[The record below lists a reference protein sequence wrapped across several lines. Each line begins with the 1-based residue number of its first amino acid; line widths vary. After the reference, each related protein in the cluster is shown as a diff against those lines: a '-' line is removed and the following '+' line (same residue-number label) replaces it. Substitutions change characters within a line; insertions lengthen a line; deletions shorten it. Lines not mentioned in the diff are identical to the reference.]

1 MSQHKLFLC
10 GFSGAG
16 KTTLGDKLS
25 KSAEFQVLDLD
36 EEIFNRMGSGHD
48 HLGEY
53 IEEIGLE
60 EFRRDEIDMLRLLD
74 QNFKENYLIILG
86 GGALET
92 EQVRDFI
99 KSVDGTLIHLKASF
113 DECWKR
119 LKSTGDR
126 PLVKKGQDFMSQLFE
141 DRQKLYN
148 EAKLELSQEQAG
160 EIQSIEDLIKLL

>member
-1 MSQHKLFLC
+1 MNQNKLFLC

-36 EEIFNRMGSGHD
+36 EEIYNRMGSGHD

-60 EFRRDEIDMLRLLD
+60 EFRKDEIDMLKLLD

-92 EQVRDFI
+92 SEVRDFI
-99 KSVDGTLIHLKASF
+99 KAQDGKLIHLESDF
-113 DECWKR
+113 EQCWER
-119 LKSTGDR
+119 LKKTNNR
-126 PLVKKGQDFMSQLFE
+126 PLVKKGENFMRDLYSKRLP
-141 DRQKLYN
+141 LYN
-148 EAKLELSQEQAG
+148 EATLGLSQAQAN
-160 EIQSIEDLIKLL
+160 EVQSIEDLLKLL